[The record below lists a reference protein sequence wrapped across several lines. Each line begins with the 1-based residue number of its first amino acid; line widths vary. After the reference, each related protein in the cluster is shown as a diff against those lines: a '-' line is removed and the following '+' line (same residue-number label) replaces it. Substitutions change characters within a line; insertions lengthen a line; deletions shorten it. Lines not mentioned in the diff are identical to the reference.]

1 MTGSVLCPEM
11 GDLLLSLG
19 LLWGQDLP
27 RVLRVKRG
35 WAGSLCPLEGDGGW
49 TCSLIPQTLEIR
61 TSHTHPP
68 TFPTLKLK
76 RTNKEHLTQ
85 PGVS

>member
-1 MTGSVLCPEM
+1 M

-27 RVLRVKRG
+27 RVLKVKRG
-35 WAGSLCPLEGDGGW
+35 WVGSLCPLEGDGGW

-61 TSHTHPP
+61 TSHTH
-68 TFPTLKLK
+68 TRTLP
-76 RTNKEHLTQ
+76 HLETQ
-85 PGVS
+85 EDT